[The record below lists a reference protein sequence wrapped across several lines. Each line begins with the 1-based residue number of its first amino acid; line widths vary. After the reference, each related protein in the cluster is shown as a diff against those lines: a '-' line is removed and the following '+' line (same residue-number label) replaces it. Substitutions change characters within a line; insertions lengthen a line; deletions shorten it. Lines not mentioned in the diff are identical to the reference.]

1 MIYFINPC
9 HIIPSATYSG
19 FHTLT
24 SVSIRQICLHC
35 CSFSPLSSPF
45 YILFP
50 GTFSLY
56 CQPRS
61 AIRYFHP
68 LAIPHYGA
76 CVFFSFLHDATSFKH
91 LRLLA
96 SLATPATM
104 IVYFSSH
111 FHYRLVHLFTTPVH
125 TSVMSNL
132 PCHTPLTTTIPS
144 VLYGPTTRYHLT

>member
-76 CVFFSFLHDATSFKH
+76 CVFFSFLHDATSYRVSTSARIVGHPGDDDPIFFKP
-91 LRLLA
+91 LPL
-96 SLATPATM
+96 P
-104 IVYFSSH
+104 SH
-111 FHYRLVHLFTTPVH
+111 
-125 TSVMSNL
+125 
-132 PCHTPLTTTIPS
+132 PS
-144 VLYGPTTRYHLT
+144 VRNSCSYQCDVRSTMPYPINRHYNIGDM